1 MRLSFCYYG
10 IQHDCT
16 KADVMQ
22 YGNGIKVTGSMSKIR
37 IVRNVIIVALLRAV
51 ILHDS
56 STVSTTENVRMFV
69 KTILTFFYY
78 NCFKSAGF
86 FKCDQ
91 WAEACNV
98 GLKL

>member
-1 MRLSFCYYG
+1 LRLSFCYYG

-69 KTILTFFYY
+69 KTILTFFLQLLQV
-78 NCFKSAGF
+78 SGLL
-86 FKCDQ
+86 Q
-91 WAEACNV
+91 MRSV
-98 GLKL
+98 GRSL